1 MAESEDLF
9 GNDPDE
15 EEFAQTF
22 GRHSEAIYERISEYM
37 DQEELDEA
45 YMAQVL
51 IELMLRMRMTAYG
64 IEVESHSVSGLKLD
78 LDRLG
83 RELDT
88 YLREAKK
95 NADEYIRHVKEMRAL
110 LEATDEDEAD

>member
-1 MAESEDLF
+1 MAESDDQF
-9 GNDPDE
+9 GDDPDE
-15 EEFAQTF
+15 EKFAETF
-22 GRHSEAIYERISEYM
+22 GRHCDALYDRISEYM
-37 DQEELDEA
+37 EQAELDEA
-45 YMAQVL
+45 YAAQLL
-51 IELMLRMRMTAYG
+51 IELMLRMRMTAYAIG
-64 IEVESHSVSGLKLD
+64 VESPSVSGLKLD

-110 LEATDEDEAD
+110 GEEADEEQE